1 MTESD
6 DGLWLTLELPLEI
19 ELQMEQQCRAVRECD
34 DMPKLREIVEAL
46 IRQNVTQQLA
56 LGQAVTRVAELEAEH
71 G

>member
-1 MTESD
+1 
-6 DGLWLTLELPLEI
+6 
-19 ELQMEQQCRAVRECD
+19 MEQQCRAVRECD